1 MWQPSRPQ
9 VTTAPTEE
17 AVSLEEAK
25 LHLRV
30 DDDSE
35 DPLILSLVTAARE
48 YVEAATSR
56 RLVTTA
62 LRIEVPYFCSQMWL
76 PGSPLIA
83 VQSVKYLLDGS
94 LSTLASTNYDV
105 VTNKEP
111 GLVQISDDG
120 TWPTTDISPIAVQIN
135 YTAGYGGASS
145 VPQAAKAAIKL
156 LVGHWY
162 SQREAVNVGNIVA
175 EVPFTT
181 QQLIN
186 QLQVWQA

>member
-17 AVSLEEAK
+17 AVSMPEAR

-30 DDDSE
+30 DDSSE
-35 DPLILSLVTAARE
+35 DDLIQSLVTAARG
-48 YVEAATSR
+48 YVESATSR

-62 LRIEVPYFCSQMWL
+62 LRIEMPYFCSPMWL

-83 VQSVKYLLDGS
+83 VQSVKYLINGS
-94 LSTLASTNYDV
+94 LSTLASTNYNV

-111 GLVQISDDG
+111 GFVQLSYTG
-120 TWPTTDISPIAVQIN
+120 NWPVTDTSPIAVQIN
-135 YTAGYGGASS
+135 YTAGYGAASA
-145 VPQAAKAAIKL
+145 VPHEAKAAIKL

-162 SQREAVNVGNIVA
+162 AQRETAGPSMSEIPHGA
-175 EVPFTT
+175 
-181 QQLIN
+181 QALIDQLK
-186 QLQVWQA
+186 VWQA